1 MTSAHIP
8 DDRRDRVRQAA
19 GQRCGYCLSP
29 QHLVLGQ
36 LEIDH
41 LQPTACGGTDEEDNL
56 WLACRLCNN
65 AKSAQTECLD
75 PITGQLVPLFNPRRQ
90 SWSEHFV
97 WSDDGTRILGK
108 TPIGRATIVA
118 LQLNNLIS
126 VVVRRHWVAAGWH
139 PPDVNSG

>member
-1 MTSAHIP
+1 
-8 DDRRDRVRQAA
+8 
-19 GQRCGYCLSP
+19 
-29 QHLVLGQ
+29 LVLGQ

-56 WLACRLCNN
+56 WLACRLCNH
-65 AKSAQTECLD
+65 AKSAQTECRD

-108 TPIGRATIVA
+108 TPMGRATIVA

-139 PPDVNSG
+139 PPDVNFG

>member
-1 MTSAHIP
+1 MSS
-8 DDRRDRVRQAA
+8 RVPREVKEFVAERA
-19 GQRCGYCLSP
+19 GYRCEYCHSP
-29 QHLVLGQ
+29 MH
-36 LEIDH
+36 
-41 LQPTACGGTDEEDNL
+41 C
-56 WLACRLCNN
+56 
-65 AKSAQTECLD
+65 KSAQTECRD

-108 TPIGRATIVA
+108 TPMGRATIVA

>member
-1 MTSAHIP
+1 
-8 DDRRDRVRQAA
+8 
-19 GQRCGYCLSP
+19 
-29 QHLVLGQ
+29 
-36 LEIDH
+36 
-41 LQPTACGGTDEEDNL
+41 
-56 WLACRLCNN
+56 
-65 AKSAQTECLD
+65 
-75 PITGQLVPLFNPRRQ
+75 LVPLFNPRRQ

-126 VVVRRHWVAAGWH
+126 VVVRRHWVPAGWH